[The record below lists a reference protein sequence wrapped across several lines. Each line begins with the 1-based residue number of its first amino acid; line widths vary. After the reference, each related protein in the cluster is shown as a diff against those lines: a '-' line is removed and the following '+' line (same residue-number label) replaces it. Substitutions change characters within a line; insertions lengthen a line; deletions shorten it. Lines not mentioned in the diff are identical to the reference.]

1 MANNKRMEDWLKL
14 IDAETYGDLE
24 DLEKSTTV
32 PEILQVIDMLREM
45 SVDEEI
51 CEQARQREKF
61 LNENQPDCAG
71 SKR

>member
-32 PEILQVIDMLREM
+32 PEILQVIDILREM
-45 SVDEEI
+45 SADEEI

-61 LNENQPDCAG
+61 LNENQT
-71 SKR
+71 